1 MHEVVRNEL
10 ERHLSGKAS
19 AAFYAHVAE
28 CDACRTEV
36 AEMDEISLV
45 LRELSPTLGEV
56 PEPSLGFYTR
66 VAATI
71 REQQPRS
78 PFARLFSPGQA
89 FFQRIA
95 FASLVLMAGLGTVL
109 INNEANED
117 GLDATTIMAQYDG
130 TTSHASAAEPERLLV
145 TLAAYHE

>member
-19 AAFYAHVAE
+19 KAFYMHVAKCE
-28 CDACRTEV
+28 ACRAEV
-36 AEMDEISLV
+36 AEMDELSAV
-45 LRELSPTLGEV
+45 LRELSPSLGEV

-89 FFQRIA
+89 FFQRVV
-95 FASLVLMAGLGTVL
+95 FASLLLIAGLGSVL
-109 INNEANED
+109 INNEMNED

-130 TTSHASAAEPERLLV
+130 ATSHASAAEPDRLLV
-145 TLAAYHE
+145 TLAAYHQ